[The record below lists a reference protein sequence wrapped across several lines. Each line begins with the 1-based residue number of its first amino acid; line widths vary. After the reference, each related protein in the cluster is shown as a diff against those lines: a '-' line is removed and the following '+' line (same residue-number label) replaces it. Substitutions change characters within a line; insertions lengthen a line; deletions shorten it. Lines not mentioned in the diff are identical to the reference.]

1 MKYKDILLTS
11 EDDIKTY
18 SNINENTDGKYIAQA
33 IYMAQKNDLEGVIG
47 TKLVRKIQDLIG
59 TDTIDDERNEKYKE
73 LLDDYISDF
82 LIYATIVRLIPI
94 VSFKLG
100 NIGVV
105 RTGDEKVVAMP
116 YDEVFNLKDYYQN
129 QSDYLMYRLQR
140 YLLENYDD
148 FPELKLYKNKDEIKS
163 NLYSSANCSI
173 WLGGER
179 NPK

>member
-18 SNINENTDGKYIAQA
+18 TNLNENTDGKYISPA
-33 IYMAQKNDLEGVIG
+33 IYMAQKNELEGCIG
-47 TKLVRKIQDLIG
+47 TRLVRKIQDLIG

-73 LLDDYISDF
+73 LLDDYIADF
-82 LIYATIVRLIPI
+82 LAYATIVRLLPI
-94 VSFKLG
+94 VSFKIG

-105 RTGDEKVVAMP
+105 RTEDEKVVTMP

-129 QSDYLMYRLQR
+129 QTDYLMYRMQR

-148 FPELKLYKNKDEIKS
+148 FPELKLYKKRDEIKA
-163 NLYSSANCSI
+163 NLYSSANCTI